1 MDTQAIKT
9 FIQVANLGSFTR
21 AAEEL
26 RYAQSTVTMQ
36 IQRLEEALGFPLFE
50 RIGRKSCLT
59 PAGQNFL
66 PKASQILR
74 LLQEA
79 SSLGAE
85 PSQLKGTLR
94 IGVLESLLF
103 AGVLPVLPDFR
114 REFPHVDV
122 SLKIG
127 QASELLTQ
135 LKQNSLDMIY
145 ISGALQNDPA
155 LERCYQR
162 REDLIFLAG
171 PNHPLAGQE
180 RIPIRQ
186 VLTCPFIMA
195 EPSGYCYGRLHEIA
209 REQDIPLRHS
219 VLVDNIAAISR
230 LLGDDRSLA
239 FLPEY
244 ALGQE
249 LEAGTLKKLSVDFPT
264 QVYHSQ
270 LLLHRNKW
278 VSPYME
284 RFMELIRCLRPGD
297 PQ

>member
-9 FIQVANLGSFTR
+9 FIQVANLGSFTK

-36 IQRLEEALGFPLFE
+36 IQRLEEELGFPLFE

-59 PAGQNFL
+59 PGGQNFL
-66 PKASQILR
+66 PKATQILR

-114 REFPHVDV
+114 REFPNVDV

-127 QASELLTQ
+127 QAAELLAQ
-135 LKQNSLDMIY
+135 LKQNTLDMIY

-171 PNHPLAGQE
+171 PGHPLAGQE
-180 RIPIRQ
+180 NIPIRQ
-186 VLTCPFIMA
+186 VLACPFIMA

-209 REQDIPLRHS
+209 RELDIPLRHS

-244 ALGQE
+244 ALGKE
-249 LEAGTLKKLSVDFPT
+249 LAEGSLKKLSVAFPV
-264 QVYHSQ
+264 QIYHSQ

-278 VSPYME
+278 ISPYMA
-284 RFMELIRCLRPGD
+284 RFMELIRSRRPGD
-297 PQ
+297 